1 MTLLALTAAVTA
13 EGRVVQSVLAPAG
26 MHAERIARLWNV
38 FLAVTAVI
46 YALVVIA
53 LGIALVRRRAAGHE
67 AGTPRAAFVVVT
79 VASGLSAVT
88 LFALLVASIYTG
100 RAIAEVPSG
109 GPRVTLTGHQWW
121 WQVEY
126 ENADPS
132 KRITSANELNV
143 PVGVPVTIKL
153 HSSDVIHSFWAPNLH
168 GKRDLIP
175 GHEGTITIRA
185 DRPGIFRGQCAEYC
199 GTQHA
204 KMAFWVNA
212 LTPADYARWTQSEGQ
227 PGHPPSTPGEREG
240 QKVFLRSPCPLCHNI
255 QGTDASGSTGP
266 DLTHFG
272 SRHSIAAGALP
283 NERALLAGWI
293 LDPQHVK
300 PGAQMP
306 PMPLRR
312 EELEPLLDYLES
324 LK

>member
-1 MTLLALTAAVTA
+1 MTLLAVTAAVVA
-13 EGRVVQSVLAPAG
+13 DGHVVQTALAPAG
-26 MHAERIARLWNV
+26 AHAERIARLWNV
-38 FLAVTAVI
+38 FLIVTAVV
-46 YALVVIA
+46 YGLVLIA
-53 LGIALVRRRAAGHE
+53 LLLALLRRRAVVQ
-67 AGTPRAAFVVVT
+67 GTPRPALIVVT
-79 VASGLSAVT
+79 VASSLSALT
-88 LFALLVASIYTG
+88 LFGLLVASIYTG
-100 RAIAEVPSG
+100 RAIAEVPTK

-121 WQVEY
+121 WQIEY
-126 ENADPS
+126 EDADPS

-153 HSSDVIHSFWAPNLH
+153 RSSDVIHSFWAPNLH

-175 GHEGTITIRA
+175 GHDGTITIRA
-185 DRPGIFRGQCAEYC
+185 DRPGVFRGQCAEYC

-212 LTPADYARWTQSEGQ
+212 LTPADYARWSQSEGQ
-227 PGHPPSTPGEREG
+227 PGHSPSTPGEREG
-240 QKVFLRSPCPLCHNI
+240 QQVFLRSPCPLCHNI
-255 QGTDASGSTGP
+255 QGTDASGSSGP

-272 SRHSIAAGALP
+272 SRHSIGAGALP

-293 LDPQHVK
+293 LDPQHTK

-312 EELEPLLDYLES
+312 EELASLVDYLES